1 MGAKLRLL
9 CLASALLA
17 YWIYIPMS
25 EDCEQP
31 WKMMLILAPF
41 RAAAQLAAIA
51 EQLGLMHYMEAMKA
65 IMALQHVAATSDE
78 NVTVTDTEFSGVP
91 VRLFVPRKEPE
102 GLRRAVIYFHGGG
115 WCLGDAGFKSSDYLT
130 RQTSNRLNAVVVSVN
145 YRLAPKH
152 HFPAQFEDVYSVTK
166 FFLQSKVL
174 SQYKVDPNRVCVA
187 GDSAG
192 GNLAA
197 AVAQQLPEDPEVK
210 TKLKLQALLYPALQ
224 TLDLNSPSY
233 EENKDDPLLS
243 KALMVRFWSE
253 YFTPDASLREAMA
266 SNRHVPAHASHLL
279 QLVNWSSL
287 LPAEMRQGHP
297 YPTPSFGSPRLAEQY
312 PGFLEVRAAP
322 LLASAAQ
329 LRRLP
334 LTYLLTCG
342 HDVLRDDGLMYAA
355 RLRAAGVPLAHQHFQ
370 EAFHGAMIFISGSG
384 ELAVGRRLLNSYIEW
399 LDENL

>member
-1 MGAKLRLL
+1 
-9 CLASALLA
+9 
-17 YWIYIPMS
+17 
-25 EDCEQP
+25 
-31 WKMMLILAPF
+31 
-41 RAAAQLAAIA
+41 AAIA

-65 IMALQHVAATSDE
+65 MTVLQRVAATSDE

-91 VRLFVPRKEPE
+91 VRLFVPRREPE

-115 WCLGDAGFKSSDYLT
+115 WCLGDAGVGGVDADNLALDSQQDLT
-130 RQTSNRLNAVVVSVN
+130 LLLLAPGS

-152 HFPAQFEDVYSVTK
+152 HFPAQFDDVYSVTK

-174 SQYKVDPNRVCVA
+174 SQYKVDPNRVCVS

-233 EENKDDPLLS
+233 EENKDDPLLP

-253 YFTPDASLREAMA
+253 YFTRDTSLREAMA
-266 SNRHVPAHASHLL
+266 SNRHVPAHAAHLL

-322 LLASAAQ
+322 LLASDAQ

-370 EAFHGAMIFISGSG
+370 EAFHGALIFISGSG
-384 ELAVGRRLLNSYIEW
+384 ELVVGRRLLNSYIEW